1 MKCLTITVPCFN
13 SQDYIKRCMDS
24 LLVGG
29 NDVEIIIVD
38 DGSTDKTAEIADKYR
53 EQYPDIVKV
62 VHKENGGHGSG
73 VNKGLELAT
82 GMYFKVV
89 DSDDWLDTNSYKK
102 LINKIKMFC
111 KKENSLEKRRLPDLF
126 VCNYIYDHSMEG
138 VQKPMNYRNVFPVE
152 KICGWK
158 NIGRFRVS
166 QYLIMHAL
174 VFRTKILKKA
184 GVKLPEHM
192 FYVDNLFANQ
202 PLPYVKSIYYMDM
215 DLYHYF
221 LGREDQSVNEK
232 MLIKRID
239 QQIYVTRL
247 VIQSFNYKKIKKQYP
262 KLEKYLCRNGSIMLA
277 ISSIHLLLMQTKEA
291 KQKRRALWKEIK
303 EYDRGLYYR
312 FRYQM
317 ISGFTYLPGGI
328 GDYLTLWGYK
338 VARKIVKFQ

>member
-1 MKCLTITVPCFN
+1 MTITVPCFN

-24 LLVGG
+24 LLIGG

-38 DGSTDKTAEIADKYR
+38 DGSTDRTAEIADKYK

-82 GMYFKVV
+82 GRYFKVV
-89 DSDDWLDTNSYKK
+89 DSDDWLDPVAYWK
-102 LINKIKMFC
+102 LINKIKTFC
-111 KKENSLEKRRLPDLF
+111 KKDNGLKKERHPDLF
-126 VCNYIYDHSMEG
+126 VCNYVYNHYNEG
-138 VQKPMNYRNVFPVE
+138 IQKPMNYRNVFPVE
-152 KICGWK
+152 KICGWRD
-158 NIGRFRVS
+158 IGRFRVS

-174 VFRTKILKKA
+174 VFRTGILRKA

-202 PLPYVKSIYYMDM
+202 PLPYVKYIYYMDI

-232 MLIKRID
+232 MLMKRID
-239 QQIYVTRL
+239 QQIYVTKL
-247 VIQSFNYKKIKKQYP
+247 VIRSFDYKKIKRRYP
-262 KLEKYLCRNGSIMLA
+262 KLEQYLCRNNSIMLS
-277 ISSIHLLLMQTKEA
+277 ISSIHLLLIHTKEA
-291 KQKRRALWKEIK
+291 KRKRCALWREIK
-303 EYDRGLYYR
+303 EYDRKLYYR
-312 FRYQM
+312 LRYRM
-317 ISGFTYLPGGI
+317 LSGFTYLPGKM

-338 VARKIVKFQ
+338 AARKIIRFQ